1 MLASQFDCEL
11 SYDYLRLPCPDLL
24 VRAPTGS
31 GKTLAFVL
39 PILQIISQ
47 VQELLE
53 GVLHEFLSF
62 RSFHMISK
70 HMLGML
76 T

>member
-1 MLASQFDCEL
+1 MVDCQL
-11 SYDYLRLPCPDLL
+11 SYEYDEDQKDDESKRLPCPDLL

-47 VQELLE
+47 DQEFLE
-53 GVLHEFLSF
+53 GVLHELLSF
-62 RSFHMISK
+62 RSFHIIR
-70 HMLGML
+70 
-76 T
+76 